1 MVRLLEYRLMEIH
14 DRAQRRALFDDLAA
28 DYPDLRSLLT
38 AINTAMD
45 ATDAATQEEIDELKD
60 EVRYL
65 QDDLEDERRTNEELR
80 DDVDYWKAQA
90 GK

>member
-28 DYPDLRSLLT
+28 DYPDLRSFLT
-38 AINTAMD
+38 VIDAAMD
-45 ATDAATQEEIDELKD
+45 ETDAAAQEEIDSLKN
-60 EVRYL
+60 EVRSL
-65 QDDLEDERRTNEELR
+65 EDDLEDERRTNEELR